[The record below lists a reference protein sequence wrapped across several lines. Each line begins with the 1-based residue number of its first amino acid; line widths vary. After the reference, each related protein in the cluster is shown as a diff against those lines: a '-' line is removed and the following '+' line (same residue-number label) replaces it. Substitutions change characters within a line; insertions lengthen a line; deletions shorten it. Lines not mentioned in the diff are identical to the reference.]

1 MIKDKAKELASAIMD
16 SREYTEYARAKKKLE
31 ENRVNQEML
40 EAFRHKQWEVQLET
54 MMGQDTEDTDNR
66 IMEEMYDQLSRN
78 RTINEFLMAEYR
90 FTKVLSEIQE
100 ILLDSMEELKTDK
113 EPPSHLH

>member
-40 EAFRHKQWEVQLET
+40 EAFAISSGKCSWR
-54 MMGQDTEDTDNR
+54 
-66 IMEEMYDQLSRN
+66 
-78 RTINEFLMAEYR
+78 
-90 FTKVLSEIQE
+90 
-100 ILLDSMEELKTDK
+100 
-113 EPPSHLH
+113 P